1 MANETPFDLWDP
13 ARGSS
18 LANRIEH
25 GLHVMPVDLIMILEG
40 DPDSVPDPLL
50 RGLLVAALRGEL
62 RRPAGRPSMS
72 QVRRLIISCAEHW
85 ISHEAE
91 VVREDIRTGR
101 LKHTRGDASPKQIAA
116 DRIAGLVPG
125 NISGR
130 TLLNEISSLKKPEK
144 R

>member
-25 GLHVMPVDLIMILEG
+25 GLDVMPADLITILEG

-50 RGLLVAALRGEL
+50 RGLLVRALRGEL
-62 RRPAGRPSMS
+62 RNPAGRPSTS
-72 QVRRLIISCAEHW
+72 RVRRLIIACAEYW
-85 ISHEAE
+85 VSDETKEVRAEIS
-91 VVREDIRTGR
+91 TGK
-101 LKHTRGDASPKQIAA
+101 LKRTRGDASPKQIAA